1 MYVLSIYVYVP
12 QTMPSMPNA
21 VDKPLVVQHLQ
32 YIYVLGGNINR
43 YVEQQSVSQYN
54 MADSTWKQ
62 CSDMPVACTSDKAG
76 VVEHGGTIKVITQ
89 DRCLLYADDTD
100 TWTVQQYDDIGEYV
114 NVFVKR
120 GQIWAATEDD
130 NDFYNDNR
138 SYSILSYDDVNNEW
152 KTEKE
157 NIKNV
162 WYTRFF
168 L

>member
-1 MYVLSIYVYVP
+1 MEYPGVALTDDAVFVFGGRINNLSLNTVYYLSLGDDTW

-76 VVEHGGTIKVITQ
+76 VVEHGGTMKGNYP
-89 DRCLLYADDTD
+89 R
-100 TWTVQQYDDIGEYV
+100 
-114 NVFVKR
+114 
-120 GQIWAATEDD
+120 
-130 NDFYNDNR
+130 
-138 SYSILSYDDVNNEW
+138 
-152 KTEKE
+152 
-157 NIKNV
+157 
-162 WYTRFF
+162 
-168 L
+168 